1 MSDRRIHVE
10 LLEDETAVRLL
21 RGSDVPEE
29 VWLQVRAE
37 WGSSGRDVATKLI
50 VPLERFLARR
60 AAFRRLA
67 QRTRVAVSL
76 DENIKKLVKRANDDQ
91 LSLKQALD
99 GLEPIDVGALSRRL
113 TGGRFTRELLEFQN
127 RDLGHL
133 LALSHGAN
141 FSVPGAGKT
150 TVSYAIYEAE
160 RLAGRV
166 ERMLVIAPLSAF
178 DAWQEEAKNCFC
190 IPPKVYRFEG
200 GSIPGA
206 AEVTLVNYQR
216 LNDSYETLA
225 AWISERSAL
234 VILDEAHRMK
244 RGWGGQWGTACL
256 TLAYLAHRRDI
267 LTGTPAPQSPRDF
280 VALLDFL
287 WPTQALRI
295 LPTAALAAQP
305 PPDAGTRVSRA
316 IAPLFVRTT
325 KDDLDLPAVKHHPI
339 VLPLEGLHRHI
350 YMALRDQYAGGFRL
364 DRLARRDL
372 LAMGKIVMY
381 LLEAATNPKL
391 LTAGSLEGSDPDV
404 FRHPPL
410 AIPEGSE
417 LADLIERYNEFET
430 PQKFRELGRL
440 VKDNADRGKKTLVWS
455 NFVRNL
461 KLLRRQFAAYEPALI
476 HGGIPAFDPAAPVDR
491 EREIARFRSDPDC
504 LLLLANPAAV
514 GEGISLHKECHD
526 AIYLERT
533 FNAGQYLQSVD
544 RIHRLGL
551 AQDTE
556 TNISFLLTDET
567 IDFTVDRRVHDK
579 AERLGD
585 MLDDP
590 DMVAAALPN
599 DEDYGPPL
607 DNDFDVEELF
617 RHLRGEDGQ

>member
-1 MSDRRIHVE
+1 MSNPRIHVE
-10 LLEDETAVRLL
+10 MLEDETAVRLL
-21 RGSDVPEE
+21 RGPDVPED
-29 VWLQVRAE
+29 VWLRVRAE
-37 WGSSGRDVATKLI
+37 WGSSGREVATKLS

-60 AAFRRLA
+60 ASFRRLV

-76 DENIKKLVKRANDDQ
+76 GEDIKKLVIRANADQ
-91 LSLKQALD
+91 LNLKQSLD
-99 GLEPIDVGALSRRL
+99 GLVPIGAETLRRRL
-113 TGGRFTRELLEFQN
+113 EGGRFIRALFEFQD

-150 TVSYAIYEAE
+150 TVAYAVYEAE

-166 ERMLVIAPLSAF
+166 ARMLVVAPLSAF
-178 DAWQEEAKNCFC
+178 DGWREEAEDCFRDPPRLHRFDGGP
-190 IPPKVYRFEG
+190 IPW
-200 GSIPGA
+200 S

-216 LNDSYETLA
+216 LDAGYGTLA
-225 AWISERSAL
+225 AWISDQPTL
-234 VILDEAHRMK
+234 TVLDEAHRMK
-244 RGWGGQWGTACL
+244 RGWDGQWGTACL
-256 TLAYLAHRRDI
+256 NLAYLAHRRDI
-267 LTGTPAPQSPRDF
+267 LTGTPAPQGPRDF

-287 WPTQALRI
+287 WPAQALRI

-305 PPDAGTRVSRA
+305 PPDTGTSVSKA

-325 KDDLDLPAVKHHPI
+325 KDDLALPKVEHHPI
-339 VLPLEGLHRHI
+339 VVPLEGLHRDI
-350 YMALRDQYAGGFRL
+350 YMALRNQYAGSFRL
-364 DRLARRDL
+364 GGLARRDL
-372 LAMGKIVMY
+372 LAMGRIVMY

-417 LADLIERYNEFET
+417 LSSLMDRYNEFET
-430 PQKFRELGRL
+430 PRKFTVLGRL
-440 VKDNADRGKKTLVWS
+440 IKDNVDRGKKTLVWS

-461 KLLRRQFAAYEPALI
+461 GLLKRQFGAYEPALL
-476 HGGIPAFDPAAPVDR
+476 HGGVPAFDPAAPVDR
-491 EREIARFRSDPDC
+491 EREIARFRYDPDC

-514 GEGISLHKECHD
+514 GEGISLHKECHN

-533 FNAGQYLQSVD
+533 FNAGHYLQSVD

-551 AQDTE
+551 APGTK
-556 TNISFLLTDET
+556 TTVTFLLTDET
-567 IDFTVDRRVHDK
+567 IDLTVDRRVRDK

-585 MLDDP
+585 MLNDP
-590 DMVAAALPN
+590 NMTAVALPN
-599 DEDYGPPL
+599 DEDYGPPV
-607 DNDFDVEELF
+607 DEDFDVEELF